1 MKKLVFAVAAFIV
14 SSSFAF
20 SQGMIFD
27 QEDFSKRQKFGV
39 LRGTLPVTASLK
51 EYTPMLY
58 PQVGSTCVGH
68 SFANARTILLAKSL
82 KWTDKQKITGLSFS
96 PYFIYYRNKSAADVN
111 CDQGLNIELAAAD
124 VLNNGFA
131 PIVDVE
137 YPNYYPFTKDALC
150 VSGGGTSYPPSM
162 SEDLANAARFKI
174 NNIYAVQSV
183 KELKTVLS
191 KGMPVVLGMFVPES
205 FYKATG
211 EVWNP
216 MPTDKRD
223 PSSGHAIL
231 AVGYDDNKYG
241 GAIELMNSWGDGWAN
256 KGFIWVKYADYEKWF
271 LGGYAFYAADN
282 PRLNTAINNAF
293 TPEDTQTKPVSGPMK
308 VSRDH
313 GKTTVDFDNAKF
325 VEAFKSDK

>member
-1 MKKLVFAVAAFIV
+1 MKKIVFIALGLFIINLY
-14 SSSFAF
+14 SEA
-20 SQGMIFD
+20 QGMIFD

-39 LRGTLPVTASLK
+39 LRGTLPANASLK
-51 EYTPMLY
+51 EFTPLLY

-96 PYFIYYRNKSAADVN
+96 PYFIYFRNKSATDVN
-111 CDQGLNIELAAAD
+111 CDQGLNIEQAAAD
-124 VLNNGFA
+124 VLMNGFA

-150 VSGGGTSYPPSM
+150 ITYGGTNYPPSM
-162 SEDLANAARFKI
+162 NEDLSNAARFKI

-191 KGMPVVLGMFVPES
+191 NGMPVVLGMFVPES
-205 FYKATG
+205 FQKATG
-211 EVWNP
+211 DLWKP
-216 MPTDKRD
+216 ASTDKKD

-231 AVGYDDNKYG
+231 AVGYDDTKYG

-293 TPEDTQTKPVSGPMK
+293 QPSSQENKPETGTMK

-313 GKTTVDFDNAKF
+313 GKVIVDYDNKGF
-325 VEAFKSDK
+325 VEAFKKD